1 MPRVPRLTGPSV
13 TPRGL
18 PQPRVSEAA
27 AGMPIAQAVAQVGG
41 QLQKVVDEERE
52 KVAEIQTN
60 EALVRLRSARDAAL
74 YDPKNGVLTLQR
86 ANALDAPTR
95 FSEAWSRDVSAIA
108 AGIKD
113 PEARRRFTMKAEQE
127 RVEAESMVLRHVDTE
142 TERLDADTTKLRAD
156 ALAQDAVML
165 AGAPDAEEKIAE
177 RETLVRGRL
186 SRQGIV
192 GDAQDAEVSR
202 QRSALRLAQIYA
214 LVKREQTDAAE
225 ALLDRVQDDL
235 RGADIQAARTLVQ
248 ESSLLTRSQQASDNL
263 FAAFG
268 PNDERAALAEAR
280 AQFQGEMREKVI
292 GQLER
297 RYADERR
304 LRAEALNERTTDA
317 LAVVESGRTLSASD
331 RAWFIENN
339 PAALRSLDARARQVS
354 NGTAVETS
362 WPEYERLQAV
372 FETGNLS
379 AIRNLNI
386 SASRHLLSDSDYKAF
401 IDRRSN
407 ILRGA
412 ADRENRALT
421 PLAIDRQILIDL
433 QEGEVVGKNVR
444 TMGDLDEYPASNRV
458 FTQTRLAVLQ
468 AIEAAQAAKT
478 DGPLTGPEM
487 MQVIRSVTD
496 DLVVQRK
503 WGGGRVIYPRA
514 VAPEGVT
521 EAVPRRE
528 RPVAPTAGGRP
539 DLATRNA
546 QLRAAGLSADQR
558 LAVLQSEG
566 YTDEDVPQDTRP

>member
-1 MPRVPRLTGPSV
+1 MPRVPRVTSQSV
-13 TPRGL
+13 TERAL
-18 PQPRVSEAA
+18 PAPRVSPDNFGAPLA
-27 AGMPIAQAVAQVGG
+27 RAAVAVGN
-41 QLQKVVDEERE
+41 QLASVVQEERE

-74 YDPKNGVLTLQR
+74 YDPKEGVLTLQR
-86 ANALDAPTR
+86 GNALDAPER
-95 FSEAWSRDVSAIA
+95 FTERWQRDVSGIA
-108 AGIKD
+108 ASIRD
-113 PEARRRFTMKAEQE
+113 PEARRRFKMKAEQE

-142 TERLDADTTKLRAD
+142 TERLDADTTKLRAEALASD
-156 ALAQDAVML
+156 ALAL
-165 AGAPDAEEKIAE
+165 AGTAQADEKIVE
-177 RETLVRGRL
+177 RESLVRGRL
-186 SRQGIV
+186 TRQGIV
-192 GDAQDAEVSR
+192 GDAQDAEVAR
-202 QRSALRLAQIYA
+202 QRSALRLAQIDA

-225 ALLDRVQDDL
+225 ALLDRVKDDL
-235 RGADIQAARTLVQ
+235 RGEDVDAAKTLVQ

-268 PNDERAALAEAR
+268 PEDERAAIREAER
-280 AQFQGEMREKVI
+280 QFTGEMRDKVVQRLAAAY
-292 GQLER
+292 GRER
-297 RYADERR
+297 QF
-304 LRAEALNERTTDA
+304 RAEALNERTTDA
-317 LAVVESGRTLSASD
+317 LAVVESGRSLSASE

-339 PAALRSLDARARQVS
+339 PQALRSLDARARQVS

-386 SASRHLLSDSDYKAF
+386 SASRHLLSDTDYKAF

-487 MQVIRSVTD
+487 MQAIRSVTD

-521 EAVPRRE
+521 EAAPRPE
-528 RPVAPTAGGRP
+528 RPVAPTATRP

-558 LAVLQSEG
+558 LAVLQAEG
-566 YTDEDVPQDTRP
+566 YTDEDVPQATRP